1 LFEVVQNT
9 GVELAETTS
18 KLGTVAGASGTLT
31 GVAKKKKKKK
41 AKTVGSS
48 ISHNSQ
54 VIQRSAAA
62 REAAE

>member
-41 AKTVGSS
+41 AKTGFFDL
-48 ISHNSQ
+48 
-54 VIQRSAAA
+54 A
-62 REAAE
+62 